1 MVASDSPYREG
12 ESFKLALGVSLLL
25 FFVLLGTLVWMSLA
39 FTSELSEIQRTLKTT
54 TDTLLKASAGVIF
67 GLVSGKSLS

>member
-1 MVASDSPYREG
+1 MAFIVT
-12 ESFKLALGVSLLL
+12 LIM

-39 FTSELSEIQRTLKTT
+39 FTGELTEVQDTLKETV
-54 TDTLLKASAGVIF
+54 DSLLKASAGVIF